1 MHSLARVATQGARAA
16 ASTSRVGAVRTF
28 AKEIKFGAEARA
40 RLLAGVNQLADAVQV
55 TLGPKG
61 RNALLDSGF
70 GAPKITKV
78 RRCGGVAPCACV
90 CLVVCTPHM
99 RMCECARVPP
109 NAPATRVA

>member
-1 MHSLARVATQGARAA
+1 MHSLARAATQGARAA

-28 AKEIKFGAEARA
+28 AKEIKFGGEARA

-70 GAPKITKV
+70 GAPKTKH
-78 RRCGGVAPCACV
+78 RIVA
-90 CLVVCTPHM
+90 
-99 RMCECARVPP
+99 
-109 NAPATRVA
+109 NF